1 MCAALLAHLAMFA
14 HAVTPASLNPC
25 RCLPPQVRD
34 ALGLTYDV
42 SFELSLFDRLRVGWF
57 VVHVTST
64 PAKIDEA
71 AAASLRVLRG
81 LALTRV
87 TPRELLRA
95 RRTVLTRHE
104 SEMKARPARLASPWP
119 MFWSRCPCP
128 MRRAGAAESGARQP
142 RRCSASRDGGPACLL
157 CIALLFKS
165 YSMYTCAPKAN
176 LSVHI

>member
-1 MCAALLAHLAMFA
+1 M
-14 HAVTPASLNPC
+14 
-25 RCLPPQVRD
+25 QVRD

-104 SEMKARPARLASPWP
+104 SEMKVRGRRMAS
-119 MFWSRCPCP
+119 
-128 MRRAGAAESGARQP
+128 RRAAVMQSPFMRSGTGAQSEKHH
-142 RRCSASRDGGPACLL
+142 
-157 CIALLFKS
+157 F
-165 YSMYTCAPKAN
+165 
-176 LSVHI
+176 